1 MIELLDMEHG
11 GILCYVKD
19 GILYKERSDLQT
31 STCNVE
37 ALWIE
42 ITLPH
47 TKPILLGTVYRPPD
61 SKADY
66 IENLDLIF
74 QNCTTLYD
82 DVIVVGDFNLDIN
95 KKCNSSKIKSI
106 ASHCNMK
113 QLIKD
118 FTRITETSKTI
129 IDLAFV
135 SKPDKIYSSG
145 VHSLGLSDHNLIHL
159 IRRSK
164 KVKVPLRLLG
174 KPIGTK

>member
-1 MIELLDMEHG
+1 MGPTL
-11 GILCYVKD
+11 VKKSLEE
-19 GILYKERSDLQT
+19 G
-31 STCNVE
+31 
-37 ALWIE
+37 
-42 ITLPH
+42 PH
-47 TKPILLGTVYRPPD
+47 TRPILLGTVYRPPD

-95 KKCNSSKIKSI
+95 KKSNSSKIKSI

-129 IDLAFV
+129 IDLAFYQNQI
-135 SKPDKIYSSG
+135 KFI
-145 VHSLGLSDHNLIHL
+145 
-159 IRRSK
+159 
-164 KVKVPLRLLG
+164 PLVF
-174 KPIGTK
+174 TA